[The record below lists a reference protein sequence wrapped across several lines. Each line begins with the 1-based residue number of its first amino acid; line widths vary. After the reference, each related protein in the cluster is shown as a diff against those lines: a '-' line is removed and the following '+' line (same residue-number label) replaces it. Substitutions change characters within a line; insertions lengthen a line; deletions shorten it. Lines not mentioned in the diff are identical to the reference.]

1 MAGGPPNIKEDIEM
15 SMAEELVPGKMKEQ
29 GSQPLGVSQK
39 QQKLDLKAAGSAVVW
54 NMPAT
59 WSKKVCLLRLS
70 RCLHVTV
77 QAEDSYPGKEGLQA
91 DRLTVQRSWT
101 LSPPYP
107 PAFMALLCILAGPAN
122 PEADMVAEIGL
133 EELNGLEMEVMRR
146 QLHVIT
152 GLRAVE
158 DQGATWRHREAVF
171 FAMLL
176 STCIANLWLWM
187 HQCGLHTVRE
197 FLSLRGLWYF

>member
-15 SMAEELVPGKMKEQ
+15 SMAEELVPAKMKGQ
-29 GSQPLGVSQK
+29 GSQSLGVSQK
-39 QQKLDLKAAGSAVVW
+39 QQKLDLKAAGSAAVW

-59 WSKKVCLLRLS
+59 WSKKVVL
-70 RCLHVTV
+70 
-77 QAEDSYPGKEGLQA
+77 
-91 DRLTVQRSWT
+91 
-101 LSPPYP
+101 
-107 PAFMALLCILAGPAN
+107 N

-146 QLHVIT
+146 QLPVIT

-158 DQGATWRHREAVF
+158 DQGAAWRHREAVF

-176 STCIANLWLWM
+176 PTCIANLWLWM
-187 HQCGLHTVRE
+187 HQCGLHTMRE

>member
-15 SMAEELVPGKMKEQ
+15 SMAEELVPAKMKGQ
-29 GSQPLGVSQK
+29 GSQSLGVSQK
-39 QQKLDLKAAGSAVVW
+39 QQKLDLKAAGSAAVW

-59 WSKKVCLLRLS
+59 WSKKV
-70 RCLHVTV
+70 
-77 QAEDSYPGKEGLQA
+77 
-91 DRLTVQRSWT
+91 
-101 LSPPYP
+101 
-107 PAFMALLCILAGPAN
+107 
-122 PEADMVAEIGL
+122 ADMVAEIGL

-176 STCIANLWLWM
+176 ATRIANLWLWR
-187 HQCGLHTVRE
+187 HSGASCRPAVQLEPFPPPLLLFSPSATPAHPP
-197 FLSLRGLWYF
+197 FSSQQPFPNSA